1 MNLFQ
6 RLSFTALNFPT
17 SAAGMPIFIFILPY
31 YAGDLGLGL
40 SLVGILF
47 LLGRL
52 TDIATDPI
60 MGVLIDKFPSKW
72 GKHKHWIF
80 ISAPIFMIAAYLIF
94 LPPTSNPSSVYF
106 FLSLFLVYISFT
118 LSSITQLSWSTFLAA
133 DYDDRTRLLT
143 LRELM
148 SLFGMFCVIAIPAF
162 VELYDTSL
170 KAKVS
175 AIGVFILISIPIITL
190 NGLYQVPDTK
200 TQKIQSKIENP
211 FKTFKSLFS
220 NAMLNKIVFA
230 AALIAFCMSLNGALY
245 LIWMDV
251 VMELPQYSSRLMLM
265 YYLVSVLG
273 LGMWRYLSIKTSKHF
288 AAGIACLYAIIVLL
302 VGFAGFFFVRD
313 LDQGIKLIAVGSF
326 ITLYGFSFSG
336 PLPLINAIIA
346 DISDKFS
353 VEQGENI
360 SGTVFSYLTTITK
373 VGFALAAVIPYL
385 ALELIWG
392 FDINLGID
400 NTESS
405 KMAIFYIY
413 TFVPIVSYCIA
424 SYMLFSHSLGREEH
438 EKIKSI
444 MEEAHSEIP
453 KI

>member
-6 RLSFTALNFPT
+6 RLSYTALNFPT

-47 LLGRL
+47 FLGRL
-52 TDIATDPI
+52 TDIVTDPI
-60 MGVLIDKFPSKW
+60 MGVLIDRFPSRW

-80 ISAPIFMIAAYLIF
+80 ISAPIFMVATYLIF
-94 LPPTSNPSSVYF
+94 LPPTSNPSSLYF
-106 FLSLFLVYISFT
+106 FVSLFLVYLSFT
-118 LSSITQLSWSTFLAA
+118 LSSITQLSWSTFLAP

-143 LRELM
+143 LREFMAL
-148 SLFGMFCVIAIPAF
+148 LGMFCVIAIPAI

-170 KAKVS
+170 SAKVS
-175 AIGVFILISIPIITL
+175 AIGVFVLIVIPLITI

-200 TQKIQSKIENP
+200 LKKVQSKIENP
-211 FKTFKSLFS
+211 FKTFKSFFGNS
-220 NAMLNKIVFA
+220 MLNKIVLA

-251 VMELPQYSSRLMLM
+251 VMELPEYSSRLMLM
-265 YYLVSVLG
+265 YYLVSVFG
-273 LGMWRYLSIKTSKHF
+273 LGIWRYLSIKTSKHF
-288 AAGIACLYAIIVLL
+288 AAGISCLYAIVILL
-302 VGFAGFFFVRD
+302 IGFIGFFFIRD
-313 LDQGIKLIAVGSF
+313 MDQSLKLIAVGSF
-326 ITLYGFSFSG
+326 IVLYGFSFSG
-336 PLPLINAIIA
+336 PMPLINAIIA
-346 DISDKFS
+346 DISDKLS
-353 VEQGENI
+353 LEQGENI

-385 ALELIWG
+385 VLELVWG
-392 FDINLGID
+392 FDITLGTD

-424 SYMLFSHSLGREEH
+424 AYMLFSHSLGRDEH
-438 EKIKSI
+438 EKIKSV
-444 MEEAHSEIP
+444 MGEDS
-453 KI
+453 

>member
-6 RLSFTALNFPT
+6 RLSYTALNFPT

-47 LLGRL
+47 FLGRL
-52 TDIATDPI
+52 TDIVTDPI
-60 MGVLIDKFPSKW
+60 MGVLIDRFPSRW

-80 ISAPIFMIAAYLIF
+80 ISAPIFMVATYLIF
-94 LPPTSNPSSVYF
+94 LPPTSNPSSLYF
-106 FLSLFLVYISFT
+106 FVSLFLVYLSFT
-118 LSSITQLSWSTFLAA
+118 LSSITQLSWSTFLAP

-143 LRELM
+143 LREFMAL
-148 SLFGMFCVIAIPAF
+148 LGMFCVIAIPAI

-170 KAKVS
+170 SAKVS
-175 AIGVFILISIPIITL
+175 AIGVFVLIVIPLITI

-200 TQKIQSKIENP
+200 LKKVQSKIENP
-211 FKTFKSLFS
+211 FKTFKSFFGNS
-220 NAMLNKIVFA
+220 MLNKIVLA

-251 VMELPQYSSRLMLM
+251 VMELPEYSSRLMLM

-273 LGMWRYLSIKTSKHF
+273 LGIWRYLSIKTSKHF
-288 AAGIACLYAIIVLL
+288 AAGISCLYAIVILL
-302 VGFAGFFFVRD
+302 IGFIGFFFIRD
-313 LDQGIKLIAVGSF
+313 MDQSPKLIAVGSF
-326 ITLYGFSFSG
+326 IVLYGFSFSG
-336 PLPLINAIIA
+336 PMPLINAIIA
-346 DISDKFS
+346 DISDKLS
-353 VEQGENI
+353 LENGENI

-385 ALELIWG
+385 VLELVWG
-392 FDINLGID
+392 FDITLGTD

-424 SYMLFSHSLGREEH
+424 AYMLFSHSLGRDEH
-438 EKIKSI
+438 EKIKSV
-444 MEEAHSEIP
+444 MEEVS
-453 KI
+453 

>member
-6 RLSFTALNFPT
+6 RLSYTALNFPT

-47 LLGRL
+47 FLGRL
-52 TDIATDPI
+52 TDIVTDPI
-60 MGVLIDKFPSKW
+60 MGVLIDRFPSRW

-80 ISAPIFMIAAYLIF
+80 ISAPIFMVATYLIF
-94 LPPTSNPSSVYF
+94 LPPTSNPSSLYF
-106 FLSLFLVYISFT
+106 FVSLFLVYLSFT
-118 LSSITQLSWSTFLAA
+118 LSSITQLSWSTFLAP

-143 LRELM
+143 LREFMAL
-148 SLFGMFCVIAIPAF
+148 LGMFCVIAIPAI

-170 KAKVS
+170 SAKVS
-175 AIGVFILISIPIITL
+175 AIGVFVLIVIPLITI

-200 TQKIQSKIENP
+200 LKKVQSKIENP
-211 FKTFKSLFS
+211 FKTFKSFFGNS
-220 NAMLNKIVFA
+220 MLNKIVLA

-251 VMELPQYSSRLMLM
+251 VMELPEYSSRLMLM
-265 YYLVSVLG
+265 YYLVSVFG
-273 LGMWRYLSIKTSKHF
+273 LGIWRYLSIKTSKHF
-288 AAGIACLYAIIVLL
+288 AAGISCLYAIVILL
-302 VGFAGFFFVRD
+302 IGFIGFFFIRD
-313 LDQGIKLIAVGSF
+313 MDQSLKLIAVGSF
-326 ITLYGFSFSG
+326 IVLYGFSFSG
-336 PLPLINAIIA
+336 PMPLINAIIA
-346 DISDKFS
+346 DISDKLS
-353 VEQGENI
+353 LENGENI

-385 ALELIWG
+385 VLELVWG
-392 FDINLGID
+392 FDITLGTD

-424 SYMLFSHSLGREEH
+424 AYMLFSHSLGRDEH
-438 EKIKSI
+438 EKIKSV
-444 MEEAHSEIP
+444 MEEDS
-453 KI
+453 

>member
-6 RLSFTALNFPT
+6 RLSYTALNFPT

-47 LLGRL
+47 FLGRL
-52 TDIATDPI
+52 TDIVTDPV
-60 MGVLIDKFPSKW
+60 MGVLIDRFPSRW

-80 ISAPIFMIAAYLIF
+80 ISAPIFMVATYLIF
-94 LPPTSNPSSVYF
+94 LPPTSNPSSLYF
-106 FLSLFLVYISFT
+106 FLSLFLVYLSFT
-118 LSSITQLSWSTFLAA
+118 LSSITQLSWSTFLAP

-148 SLFGMFCVIAIPAF
+148 ALLGMFCVIAIPAF

-175 AIGVFILISIPIITL
+175 AIGVFVLIVIPLITI

-200 TQKIQSKIENP
+200 LKKVQSKIENP
-211 FKTFKSLFS
+211 FKTFKSFFGNS
-220 NAMLNKIVFA
+220 MLNKIVLA

-245 LIWMDV
+245 LIWVDI
-251 VMELPQYSSRLMLM
+251 VMELPEYSSRLMLM
-265 YYLVSVLG
+265 YYLVSVIG
-273 LGMWRYLSIKTSKHF
+273 LGIWRHLSIKTSKHF
-288 AAGIACLYAIIVLL
+288 AAGISCLYAIIILL
-302 VGFAGFFFVRD
+302 IGFIGFFFIRD
-313 LDQGIKLIAVGSF
+313 LDQSIKLIAVGSF
-326 ITLYGFSFSG
+326 IVLYGFSFSG
-336 PLPLINAIIA
+336 PMPLINAIIA
-346 DISDKFS
+346 DISDKLS
-353 VEQGENI
+353 LEQGENI

-385 ALELIWG
+385 VLELVWG
-392 FDINLGID
+392 FDITLGTD

-424 SYMLFSHSLGREEH
+424 AYMLFSHSHGRDEH
-438 EKIKSI
+438 EKIKSV
-444 MEEAHSEIP
+444 MEEGS
-453 KI
+453 

>member
-6 RLSFTALNFPT
+6 RLSYTALNFPT

-47 LLGRL
+47 FLGRL
-52 TDIATDPI
+52 TDIVTDPI
-60 MGVLIDKFPSKW
+60 MGVLIDRFPSRW

-80 ISAPIFMIAAYLIF
+80 ISAPIFMVATYLIF
-94 LPPTSNPSSVYF
+94 LPPTSNPSSLYF
-106 FLSLFLVYISFT
+106 FVSLFLVYLSFT
-118 LSSITQLSWSTFLAA
+118 LSSITQLSWSTFLAP

-143 LRELM
+143 LREFMAL
-148 SLFGMFCVIAIPAF
+148 LGMFCVIAIPAI

-170 KAKVS
+170 SAKVS
-175 AIGVFILISIPIITL
+175 AIGVFVLIVIPLITI

-200 TQKIQSKIENP
+200 LEKVQSKIENP
-211 FKTFKSLFS
+211 FKTFKSFFGNS
-220 NAMLNKIVFA
+220 MLNKIVLA

-251 VMELPQYSSRLMLM
+251 VMELPEYSSRLMLM
-265 YYLVSVLG
+265 YYLVSVFG
-273 LGMWRYLSIKTSKHF
+273 LGIWRYLSIKTSKHF
-288 AAGIACLYAIIVLL
+288 AAGISCLYAIVILL
-302 VGFAGFFFVRD
+302 IGFIGFFFIRD
-313 LDQGIKLIAVGSF
+313 MDQSLKLIAVGSF
-326 ITLYGFSFSG
+326 IVLYGFSFSG
-336 PLPLINAIIA
+336 PMPLINAIIA
-346 DISDKFS
+346 DISDKLS
-353 VEQGENI
+353 LEQGENI

-373 VGFALAAVIPYL
+373 IGFALAAVVPYL
-385 ALELIWG
+385 VLELVWG
-392 FDINLGID
+392 FDITLGTD

-424 SYMLFSHSLGREEH
+424 AYMLFSHSLGRDEH
-438 EKIKSI
+438 EKIKSV
-444 MEEAHSEIP
+444 MEEVS
-453 KI
+453 

>member
-6 RLSFTALNFPT
+6 RLSYTALNFPT

-47 LLGRL
+47 FLGRL
-52 TDIATDPI
+52 TDIVTDPV
-60 MGVLIDKFPSKW
+60 MGVLIDRFPSKW

-80 ISAPIFMIAAYLIF
+80 ISAPIFMVATYLIF
-94 LPPTSNPSSVYF
+94 LPPTSNPSSLYF
-106 FLSLFLVYISFT
+106 FLSLFLVYLSFT
-118 LSSITQLSWSTFLAA
+118 LSSITQLSWSTFLAP

-148 SLFGMFCVIAIPAF
+148 ALLGMFCVIAIPAI

-170 KAKVS
+170 SAKVS
-175 AIGVFILISIPIITL
+175 AIGVFVLIVIPLITI

-200 TQKIQSKIENP
+200 LKKVQSKIENP
-211 FKTFKSLFS
+211 FKTFKSFFGNS
-220 NAMLNKIVFA
+220 MLNKIVLA

-245 LIWMDV
+245 LIWIDV
-251 VMELPQYSSRLMLM
+251 VMELPEYSSRLMLM
-265 YYLVSVLG
+265 YYLVSVVG
-273 LGMWRYLSIKTSKHF
+273 LGIWRYLSIKTSKHF
-288 AAGIACLYAIIVLL
+288 AAGIACLYAIIILL
-302 VGFAGFFFVRD
+302 IGFIGFFFIRD
-313 LDQGIKLIAVGSF
+313 MDQSIKLIAVGSF
-326 ITLYGFSFSG
+326 IVLYGFSFSG
-336 PLPLINAIIA
+336 PMPLINAIIA
-346 DISDKFS
+346 DISDKLS
-353 VEQGENI
+353 LEQGENI

-385 ALELIWG
+385 VLELVWG
-392 FDINLGID
+392 FDITLGTD

-424 SYMLFSHSLGREEH
+424 AYMLFSHSHGRDEH
-438 EKIKSI
+438 EKIKSV
-444 MEEAHSEIP
+444 MEEGS
-453 KI
+453 

>member
-6 RLSFTALNFPT
+6 RLSYTALNFPT

-47 LLGRL
+47 FLGRL
-52 TDIATDPI
+52 TDIVTDPI
-60 MGVLIDKFPSKW
+60 MGVLIDRFPSRW

-80 ISAPIFMIAAYLIF
+80 ISAPIFMVATYLIF
-94 LPPTSNPSSVYF
+94 LPPTSNPSSLYF
-106 FLSLFLVYISFT
+106 FVSLFLVYLSFT
-118 LSSITQLSWSTFLAA
+118 LSSITQLSWSTFLAP

-143 LRELM
+143 LREFMAL
-148 SLFGMFCVIAIPAF
+148 LGMFCVIAIPAI

-170 KAKVS
+170 SAKVS
-175 AIGVFILISIPIITL
+175 AIGVFVLIVIPLITI

-200 TQKIQSKIENP
+200 LKKVQSKIENP
-211 FKTFKSLFS
+211 FKTFKSFFGNS
-220 NAMLNKIVFA
+220 MLNKIVLA

-251 VMELPQYSSRLMLM
+251 VMELPEYSSRLMLM
-265 YYLVSVLG
+265 YYLVSVFG
-273 LGMWRYLSIKTSKHF
+273 LGIWRYLSIKTSKHF
-288 AAGIACLYAIIVLL
+288 AAGISCLYAIVILL
-302 VGFAGFFFVRD
+302 IGFIGFFFIRD
-313 LDQGIKLIAVGSF
+313 LDQSLKLIAVGSF
-326 ITLYGFSFSG
+326 IVLYGFSFSG
-336 PLPLINAIIA
+336 PMPLINAIIA
-346 DISDKFS
+346 DISDKLS
-353 VEQGENI
+353 LENGENI

-385 ALELIWG
+385 VLELVWG
-392 FDINLGID
+392 FDITLGTD

-424 SYMLFSHSLGREEH
+424 AYMLFSHSLGRDEH
-438 EKIKSI
+438 EKIKSV
-444 MEEAHSEIP
+444 MEEVS
-453 KI
+453 

>member
-6 RLSFTALNFPT
+6 RLSYTALNFPT

-47 LLGRL
+47 FLGRL
-52 TDIATDPI
+52 TDIVTDPI
-60 MGVLIDKFPSKW
+60 MGVLIDRFPSRW

-80 ISAPIFMIAAYLIF
+80 ISAPIFMVATYLIF
-94 LPPTSNPSSVYF
+94 LPPTSNPSSLYF
-106 FLSLFLVYISFT
+106 FLSLFLVYLSFT
-118 LSSITQLSWSTFLAA
+118 LSSITQLSWSTFLAP

-148 SLFGMFCVIAIPAF
+148 ALLGMFCVIAIPAI

-170 KAKVS
+170 SAKVS
-175 AIGVFILISIPIITL
+175 AIGVFVLIVIPLITI

-200 TQKIQSKIENP
+200 LKKVQSKIENP
-211 FKTFKSLFS
+211 FKTFKSFFGNS
-220 NAMLNKIVFA
+220 MLNKIVLA

-251 VMELPQYSSRLMLM
+251 VMELPEYSSRLMLM
-265 YYLVSVLG
+265 YYLVSVFG
-273 LGMWRYLSIKTSKHF
+273 LGIWRYLSIKTSKHF
-288 AAGIACLYAIIVLL
+288 AAGISCLYAIVILL
-302 VGFAGFFFVRD
+302 IGFIGFFFIRD
-313 LDQGIKLIAVGSF
+313 MDQSLKLIAVGSF
-326 ITLYGFSFSG
+326 IVLYGFSFSG
-336 PLPLINAIIA
+336 PMPLINAIIA
-346 DISDKFS
+346 DISDKLS
-353 VEQGENI
+353 LEQGENI

-373 VGFALAAVIPYL
+373 VGFALAAVVPYL
-385 ALELIWG
+385 VLEIFWG
-392 FDINLGID
+392 FDINLGVE

-413 TFVPIVSYCIA
+413 TFVPIICYSIA
-424 SYMLFSHSLGREEH
+424 SYMLFSHSLGRDEH
-438 EKIKSI
+438 EKIKSV
-444 MEEAHSEIP
+444 MEEVS
-453 KI
+453 

>member
-6 RLSFTALNFPT
+6 RLSYTALNFPT

-47 LLGRL
+47 FLGRL
-52 TDIATDPI
+52 TDIVTDPI
-60 MGVLIDKFPSKW
+60 MGVLIDRFPSRW

-80 ISAPIFMIAAYLIF
+80 ISAPIFMVATYLIF
-94 LPPTSNPSSVYF
+94 LPPTSNPSSLYF
-106 FLSLFLVYISFT
+106 FVSLFLVYLSFT
-118 LSSITQLSWSTFLAA
+118 LSSITQLSWSTFLAP

-143 LRELM
+143 LREFMAL
-148 SLFGMFCVIAIPAF
+148 LGMFCVIAIPAI

-170 KAKVS
+170 SAKVS
-175 AIGVFILISIPIITL
+175 AIGVFVLIVIPLITI

-200 TQKIQSKIENP
+200 LKKVQSKIENP
-211 FKTFKSLFS
+211 FKTFKSFFGNS
-220 NAMLNKIVFA
+220 MLNKIVLA

-251 VMELPQYSSRLMLM
+251 VMELPEYSSRLMLM
-265 YYLVSVLG
+265 YYLVSVFG
-273 LGMWRYLSIKTSKHF
+273 LGIWRYLSIKTSKHF
-288 AAGIACLYAIIVLL
+288 AAGISCLYAIIILL
-302 VGFAGFFFVRD
+302 IGFIGFFFIRD
-313 LDQGIKLIAVGSF
+313 MDQSLKLIAVGSF
-326 ITLYGFSFSG
+326 IVLYGFSFSG
-336 PLPLINAIIA
+336 PMPLINAIIA
-346 DISDKFS
+346 DISDKLS
-353 VEQGENI
+353 LENGENI

-385 ALELIWG
+385 VLELVWG
-392 FDINLGID
+392 FDITLGTD

-424 SYMLFSHSLGREEH
+424 AYMLFSHSLGRDEH
-438 EKIKSI
+438 EKIKSV
-444 MEEAHSEIP
+444 MGEDS
-453 KI
+453 

>member
-6 RLSFTALNFPT
+6 RLSYTALNFPT

-47 LLGRL
+47 FLGRL
-52 TDIATDPI
+52 TDIVTDPI
-60 MGVLIDKFPSKW
+60 MGVLIDRFPSRW

-80 ISAPIFMIAAYLIF
+80 ISAPIFMVATYLIF
-94 LPPTSNPSSVYF
+94 LPPTSNPSSLYF
-106 FLSLFLVYISFT
+106 FVSLFLVYLSFT
-118 LSSITQLSWSTFLAA
+118 LSSITQLSWSTFLAP

-143 LRELM
+143 LREFMAL
-148 SLFGMFCVIAIPAF
+148 LGMFCVIAIPAI

-170 KAKVS
+170 SAKVS
-175 AIGVFILISIPIITL
+175 AIGVFVLIVIPLITI

-200 TQKIQSKIENP
+200 LKKVQSKIENP
-211 FKTFKSLFS
+211 FKTFKSFFGNS
-220 NAMLNKIVFA
+220 MLNKIVLA

-251 VMELPQYSSRLMLM
+251 VMELPEYSSRLMLM
-265 YYLVSVLG
+265 YYLVSVFG
-273 LGMWRYLSIKTSKHF
+273 LGIWRYLSIKTSKHF
-288 AAGIACLYAIIVLL
+288 AAGISCLYAIIILL
-302 VGFAGFFFVRD
+302 IGFIGFFFIRD
-313 LDQGIKLIAVGSF
+313 MDQSLKLIAVGSF
-326 ITLYGFSFSG
+326 IVLYGFSFSG
-336 PLPLINAIIA
+336 PMPLINAIIA
-346 DISDKFS
+346 DISDKLS
-353 VEQGENI
+353 LENGENI

-385 ALELIWG
+385 VLELVWG
-392 FDINLGID
+392 FDITLGTD

-424 SYMLFSHSLGREEH
+424 AYMLFSHSLGRDEH
-438 EKIKSI
+438 EKIKSV
-444 MEEAHSEIP
+444 MEEVS
-453 KI
+453 

>member
-1 MNLFQ
+1 MTIFQ
-6 RLSFTALNFPT
+6 RLSYTALNFPT

-47 LLGRL
+47 FLGRL
-52 TDIATDPI
+52 TDIATDPV
-60 MGVLIDKFPSKW
+60 MGVLIDKFPSRW

-80 ISAPIFMIAAYLIF
+80 ISAPIFMVATYLIF
-94 LPPTSNPSSVYF
+94 LPPTSNPSSLYF
-106 FLSLFLVYISFT
+106 FLSLFLVYLSFT
-118 LSSITQLSWSTFLAA
+118 LSSITQLSWSTFLAP
-133 DYDDRTRLLT
+133 DYDDRTKLLT

-148 SLFGMFCVIAIPAF
+148 ALLGMFCVIAIPAF

-170 KAKVS
+170 KAKIS

-190 NGLYQVPDTK
+190 NGLYQVPDQIS
-200 TQKIQSKIENP
+200 QKIQSKIENP
-211 FKTFKSLFS
+211 FKAFKSLFS
-220 NAMLNKIVFA
+220 NTMLNKIVFA

-245 LIWMDV
+245 LIWIDI
-251 VMELPQYSSRLMLM
+251 VMELPEYSSRLILM
-265 YYLVSVLG
+265 YYVVSVLG

-288 AAGIACLYAIIVLL
+288 AAGISCLYAIAILL
-302 VGFAGFFFVRD
+302 LGFVGFFIVRD
-313 LDQGIKLIAVGSF
+313 LEQGVKLIAVGSF
-326 ITLYGFSFSG
+326 IILYGFSFSG

-346 DISDKFS
+346 DISDKLS
-353 VEQGENI
+353 LEQGENI

-385 ALELIWG
+385 VLELIWG
-392 FDINLGID
+392 FDINLGTD

-413 TFVPIVSYCIA
+413 TFVPIVCYCIA
-424 SYMLFSHSLGREEH
+424 SYMLFQHSLGRAEH
-438 EKIKSI
+438 EKIKSE
-444 MEEAHSEIP
+444 MQDSS
-453 KI
+453 